1 MKKEIV
7 LSVFLAGA
15 ILWIWT
21 LPETGEEID
30 GYNGVIV
37 YYNGL
42 TGKHISERHTIEGYN
57 LGLKYQCVE
66 FVKRYYYERLDH
78 KMPDSYGHAKDF
90 FLPSVGDGQM
100 NTQRNLIQFSNPS
113 ISPPQEEDLLVLK
126 PTAINQFGHVGIIS
140 SASSEEIEMISQN
153 TTVFGNTR
161 ESFQVKQNAD
171 GLWHIENDRI
181 LGWLRKR

>member
-1 MKKEIV
+1 MKKVIV

-15 ILWIWT
+15 SLWVWT
-21 LPETGEEID
+21 LPDTGEEID
-30 GYNGVIV
+30 AYNEVIV

-42 TGKHISERHTIEGYN
+42 TGKNISERHTIEGYN

-100 NTQRNLIQFSNPS
+100 NTQRNLIQFANPS

-126 PTAINQFGHVGIIS
+126 PTIINQFGHVGIIS
-140 SASSEEIEMISQN
+140 AISSKEIEMISQN
-153 TTVFGNTR
+153 TTVFGSTR
-161 ESFQVKQNAD
+161 ESFQLTQNEE
-171 GLWHIENDRI
+171 GLWYIENDRV
-181 LGWLRKR
+181 LGWLRKK